1 MNNKYEV
8 IWASIAEN
16 DLARIIEYIANDS
29 SANALKVLN
38 KLKEKAANL
47 HHSPKRGRIIP
58 ELQENGIYQ
67 YRELMVAP
75 WRLMYRVQEDKV
87 YVLAVLDSR
96 QNIEDILLKRV
107 LDAKL

>member
-8 IWASIAEN
+8 IWTSIAEN

-38 KLKEKAANL
+38 KLKKKAANF
-47 HHSPKRGRIIP
+47 HHSPQRGRIIP

-67 YRELMVAP
+67 YRELTVAP